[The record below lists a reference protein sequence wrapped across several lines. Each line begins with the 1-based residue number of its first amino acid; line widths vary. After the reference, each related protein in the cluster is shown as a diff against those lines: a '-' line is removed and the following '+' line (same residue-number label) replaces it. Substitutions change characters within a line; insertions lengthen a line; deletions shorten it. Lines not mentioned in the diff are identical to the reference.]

1 MFELTREQKMLV
13 KMTREF
19 CEKEIA
25 PYADEWDRTSEFP
38 ADAAVKL
45 AKLGLLG
52 VNVPVAYGGSGLGEV
67 EKALVSMEIARACS
81 STSEMFVVQLLVNG
95 ILVKNANEE
104 QKHKYLGM
112 SCREGK
118 LGAFGLTE
126 PGAGSDAG
134 GLQTTAV
141 QDGDY
146 WVLNGSKCFIS
157 NLGPNEGA
165 YALVFALTDKAK
177 KTRGGM
183 TAFIVDRDT
192 PGFIVGKLED
202 KMGIRAAAV
211 SELILEDCRV
221 HKSQVL
227 GQVGKGF
234 QVAMSGLESG
244 RIGVA
249 AQACGEA
256 QAAMDTALEY
266 VKQRSQFGKP
276 IANNQGIQWYLAEMA
291 TKLEAAK
298 LLDLKAAAMKDR
310 GEPTAMNSSM
320 AKFYAA
326 EVANEVAAK
335 ALQIHGGYGYMKDYA
350 IERIYRDARIL
361 TIYEG
366 TSEVQKIVIAKEL
379 LK

>member
-1 MFELTREQKMLV
+1 MK
-13 KMTREF
+13 
-19 CEKEIA
+19 
-25 PYADEWDRTSEFP
+25 
-38 ADAAVKL
+38 
-45 AKLGLLG
+45 
-52 VNVPVAYGGSGLGEV
+52 
-67 EKALVSMEIARACS
+67 
-81 STSEMFVVQLLVNG
+81 
-95 ILVKNANEE
+95 
-104 QKHKYLGM
+104 
-112 SCREGK
+112 
-118 LGAFGLTE
+118 
-126 PGAGSDAG
+126 
-134 GLQTTAV
+134 
-141 QDGDY
+141 
-146 WVLNGSKCFIS
+146 
-157 NLGPNEGA
+157 
-165 YALVFALTDKAK
+165 
-177 KTRGGM
+177 
-183 TAFIVDRDT
+183 
-192 PGFIVGKLED
+192 
-202 KMGIRAAAV
+202 
-211 SELILEDCRV
+211 LILEDCRV

-234 QVAMSGLESG
+234 NVAMSGLESG

-256 QAAMDTALEY
+256 QAAFDTALEY
-266 VKQRSQFGKP
+266 AKQRSQFGKP
-276 IANNQGIQWYLAEMA
+276 IATKQGIQWYLAEMA

-326 EVANEVAAK
+326 EVANEIAAK